1 MEEKL
6 KNRAGTELIIL
17 LDSSLNL
24 NEIKNF
30 VKNEVPAHIITLDYY
45 SHELLLSNKIPH
57 QTSDH
62 YLENNELEMLQKRSQ
77 ELSQWSTQNQL
88 NNLIEYRGINIA
100 HLFYREFQYHLLP
113 LMKKFFEI
121 LKIIQKYPNS
131 KFVTSSNLY
140 EILKK
145 QTNLVTNT
153 KSSQIPE
160 EKFLNDSI
168 KYSLNFGNLG
178 FSLNISRKKY
188 RSLKKLSDKVIHKLF
203 GPKNADKIIN
213 TLLVEFDPI
222 KYKKLF
228 LESKNFDTSLLLYN
242 RRRPSIWNKSSFSII
257 KNSNTKILT
266 PSIFQQE
273 QLKHDI
279 SKGIQQI
286 KHNLELIWKN
296 ENFFEEYFTIN
307 QQTFWYFLKPLL
319 KKLIDS
325 RIEEAITEIELA
337 KRFFDQFHVDVVIVL
352 NESGFNEQ
360 IILKFAREK
369 NIPIFLS
376 SHGLSYETFE
386 QNYRER
392 RIFDGVD
399 PILSD
404 KFLLWGEKQLIF
416 AKNYGIDS
424 KKIEII
430 GSPVHDDI
438 FEKKFNT
445 KPTKDFVLLA
455 TSSPTNSMVN
465 DLTVNTI
472 EKYEK
477 AIETICKTVIKQNK
491 KIILKLHPFQEEL
504 DVTNLVKK
512 IDSKIQVVKSGDI
525 ISLIHDCDIFVT
537 IDVSTTILEAQILS
551 KPVISVLIKDYGW
564 GAAEIFSSKSC
575 LSVRI
580 EEFENTLLR
589 IMNDEQFKNKLIQ
602 SGKQF
607 INQYFSYQGQS
618 SKQLFKLIKESK
630 N

>member
-6 KNRAGTELIIL
+6 KNHAGTELIIL

-45 SHELLLSNKIPH
+45 SHELLLYNKIPH

-77 ELSQWSTQNQL
+77 ELSQWSTQNQF
-88 NNLIEYRGINIA
+88 NNLIEYRGINIG

-131 KFVTSSNLY
+131 KFITSSNLY
-140 EILKK
+140 EIVKK

-203 GPKNADKIIN
+203 GPKDADKFIN

-228 LESKNFDTSLLLYN
+228 LESKNFDISLLLYN

-273 QLKHDI
+273 QLKHNI
-279 SKGIQQI
+279 SKEIQQI

-376 SHGLSYETFE
+376 SHGLSYETLE
-386 QNYRER
+386 QNYCER

-404 KFLLWGEKQLIF
+404 KFLLWGEKQFIF

-424 KKIEII
+424 KKIEVI
-430 GSPVHDDI
+430 GSPVHDAI
-438 FEKKFNT
+438 FEKQFNT

-512 IDSKIQVVKSGDI
+512 IDPKIQVVKSGDI

-551 KPVISVLIKDYGW
+551 KPVISVSIKEYGW
-564 GAAEIFSSKSC
+564 GEAEIFSSKSC
-575 LSVRI
+575 LNVGI
-580 EEFENTLLR
+580 EEFENTLLQ
-589 IMNDEQFKNKLIQ
+589 IMNDEQFTNKLIQ

-607 INQYFSYQGQS
+607 INQYFSHQGQS
-618 SKQLFKLIKESK
+618 SKQLFKLINEYK